1 MKNKELKNPM
11 LNELD
16 DDALDHVSGGTE
28 DDGRYWE
35 FGSPPHYLNA
45 CPKCGGGVYSW
56 PLPESMGGGIAFAC
70 GPCGWEGRS
79 VSELAPGYIYNG

>member
-28 DDGRYWE
+28 DDDRYWE
-35 FGSPPHYLNA
+35 FGFPPPYLNA

-56 PLPESMGGGIAFAC
+56 PEPESMGGGIVFAC
-70 GPCGWEGRS
+70 GPCDWQGS
-79 VSELAPGYIYNG
+79 SYSELAPGFIYNG

>member
-28 DDGRYWE
+28 DDGRYWG

-56 PLPESMGGGIAFAC
+56 PLPESMGGGAVYTC
-70 GPCGWEGRS
+70 GSCGWEGRS
-79 VSELAPGYIYNG
+79 TAEFAPGYTYNH

>member
-1 MKNKELKNPM
+1 MENKERKN
-11 LNELD
+11 LELTD
-16 DDALDHVSGGTE
+16 DQLEQATGGAE

-56 PLPESMGGGIAFAC
+56 PLPESMGGGIVFAC
-70 GPCGWEGRS
+70 GPCDWEGRS
-79 VSELAPGYIYNG
+79 ASELAPGYIYNG

>member
-11 LNELD
+11 LYELD

-35 FGSPPHYLNA
+35 YGYPPPYLNA
-45 CPKCGGGVYSW
+45 CPKCGGGVYS
-56 PLPESMGGGIAFAC
+56 
-70 GPCGWEGRS
+70 
-79 VSELAPGYIYNG
+79 

>member
-1 MKNKELKNPM
+1 MENKERKN
-11 LNELD
+11 LELTD
-16 DDALDHVSGGTE
+16 DQLEQATGGAE

-56 PLPESMGGGIAFAC
+56 PLPESMGGGIVFAC
-70 GPCGWEGRS
+70 GPCDWEGRS
-79 VSELAPGYIYNG
+79 YSELAPGYIYNG